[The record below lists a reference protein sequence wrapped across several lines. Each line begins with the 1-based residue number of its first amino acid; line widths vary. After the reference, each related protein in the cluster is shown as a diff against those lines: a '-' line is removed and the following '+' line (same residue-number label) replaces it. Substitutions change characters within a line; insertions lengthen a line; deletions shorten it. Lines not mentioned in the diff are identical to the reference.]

1 LGTQASVSQ
10 ASHRPGVYASG
21 VTFSNEDLAAIAAAE
36 EIEIE
41 TRAAS
46 GAIHRT
52 TIWVVVDGDV
62 VFVRSVNGE
71 RGRWYLEAMSDPDV
85 AIHVDGRRLPARA
98 VAAPDPVSI
107 EACSGALRTK
117 YRTDPA
123 LRTMLRD
130 HALPTT
136 LRLEAA

>member
-1 LGTQASVSQ
+1 
-10 ASHRPGVYASG
+10 
-21 VTFSNEDLAAIAAAE
+21 VTFSNEDLAALAAAE

-46 GAIHRT
+46 GSIHRT
-52 TIWVVVDGDV
+52 IIWVVVDAGT
-62 VFVRSVNGE
+62 VFIRSVNGD
-71 RGRWYLEAMSDPDV
+71 RGRWYLETMSDPDV
-85 AIHVDGRRLPARA
+85 AIHVDGRRLPVRA

>member
-1 LGTQASVSQ
+1 M
-10 ASHRPGVYASG
+10 
-21 VTFSNEDLAAIAAAE
+21 TFSNEDLAALAAAE

-52 TIWVVVDGDV
+52 IIWVVVDGDV

-85 AIHVDGRRLPARA
+85 AIHVDGRRVPARA

-107 EACSGALRTK
+107 EACSVALRTK

>member
-1 LGTQASVSQ
+1 
-10 ASHRPGVYASG
+10 
-21 VTFSNEDLAAIAAAE
+21 VTFTDEDLAALAAEE

-52 TIWVVVDGDV
+52 TIWVVVDADTV
-62 VFVRSVNGE
+62 YVRSVNGD
-71 RGRWYLEAMSDPDV
+71 RGRWYLEAVSDPEV

-98 VAAPDPVSI
+98 VPAPDPMSI
-107 EACSGALRTK
+107 EACSAAFRNK

-123 LRTMLRD
+123 LRTMLTE
-130 HALPTT
+130 HSLPTT
-136 LRLEAA
+136 LRLEAAA

>member
-1 LGTQASVSQ
+1 M
-10 ASHRPGVYASG
+10 
-21 VTFSNEDLAAIAAAE
+21 TFTAEDLAALAAEE

-52 TIWVVVDGDV
+52 IIWVAVDGDT
-62 VFVRSVNGE
+62 VFVRSVNGD
-71 RGRWYLEAMSDPDV
+71 RGRWYLEAVSDPDV
-85 AIHVDGRRLPARA
+85 AVHVDDRRLPARA
-98 VAAPDPVSI
+98 VPAPDPMSI
-107 EACSGALRTK
+107 EACSAALRNK

-123 LRTMLRD
+123 LRSMLRE